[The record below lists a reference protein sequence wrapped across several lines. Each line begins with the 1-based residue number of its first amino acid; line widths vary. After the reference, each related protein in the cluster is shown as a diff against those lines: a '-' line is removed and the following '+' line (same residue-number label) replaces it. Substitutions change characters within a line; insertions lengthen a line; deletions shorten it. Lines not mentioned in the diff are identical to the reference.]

1 MARANVAR
9 RHGDDFQ
16 ARLFWLKAASLLD
29 PHSPVVR
36 VAYETGPKSFDD
48 IMVEYDPQAAPPDH
62 EGKPIHRRHIQC
74 KWHTTAGAFGYQDLI
89 EPGFINAERFSL
101 LEKAHQAQALH
112 APNGDGC
119 RFELVTNWR
128 LKPDDPLL
136 ELVRKESDALD
147 LGRLFNG
154 GPRSRTGK
162 VRELWCKHLGLDDA
176 SLKPVART
184 LAIAETPESLASLR
198 ERLDE
203 KFAAVG
209 MKRVPAGETSFFY
222 DDLAPKL
229 LGQGR
234 IEFNRE
240 SFRDMARRE
249 RLLDSSSKPTSALT
263 IGVRSFMHPI
273 DALEDRCARMLNLV
287 PYFDGRYIRNEA
299 DWQGRILP
307 DLREFVLAAAR
318 SSEHLRLV
326 LDAHVSLAFATGAL
340 LNVKSGKRIEIEQRT
355 GGRRFW
361 SMDDQAAGPDSPRLA
376 FEEEALDDR
385 EDDIALAIGLTH
397 DVAGGVRAFVRAKG
411 PRIGRI
417 VHCRPEGGPSQQV
430 VLGGRHGWM
439 LAESVVQHIRR
450 MRERGS
456 ATGRLHVFIAGP
468 NAFTFFLGQHQQALG
483 PAAVYEW
490 DFDGQRGG
498 GYSLGLSIGGQGS

>member
-29 PHSPVVR
+29 PHSPVVK

-48 IMVEYDPQAAPPDH
+48 IMVEYDPQSAPPDH
-62 EGKPIHRRHIQC
+62 EGKPIYRRHIQC

-89 EPGFINAERFSL
+89 DPAFINAERLSL
-101 LEKAHQAQALH
+101 LEKAHQAQTHH

-184 LAIAETPESLASLR
+184 LAIAETPESLSSLR

-209 MKRVPAGETSFFY
+209 MRRVPAGETSFFY

-234 IEFNRE
+234 IEFDRE
-240 SFRDMARRE
+240 SFRNMAKRE
-249 RLLDSSSKPTSALT
+249 RLLDSSNKSTSALT

-273 DALEDRCARMLNLV
+273 DALEERCARMLNLL
-287 PYFDGRYIRNEA
+287 PYFEDRYIRNEA
-299 DWQGRILP
+299 DWEERILP
-307 DLREFVLAAAR
+307 ELHKFVLAAAR

-326 LDAHVSLAFATGAL
+326 LDAHVSLAFAVGTVV
-340 LNVKSGKRIEIEQRT
+340 NVKSGKRTEIEQRT

-361 SMDDQAAGPDSPRLA
+361 SMDDQAAGPDWPR
-376 FEEEALDDR
+376 FEFDEEIVNER
-385 EDDIALAIGLTH
+385 GNEIALAVGLTH
-397 DVAGGVRAFVRAKG
+397 DVARGVSAFVEAKG
-411 PRIGRI
+411 PRIGI
-417 VHCRPEGGPSQQV
+417 ILHCRLQGGPSQQA
-430 VLGGRHGWM
+430 VLCGRHGWM
-439 LAESVVQHIRR
+439 LAESIVQRLR
-450 MRERGS
+450 AMREGGS
-456 ATGRLHVFIAGP
+456 VSGRLHVFIAGP

-498 GYSLGLSIGGQGS
+498 GYSLALAIERPSP